1 MSSKEVILE
10 HELIYKKILMDEEM
24 KFIVDSAEERMLLAL
39 QHLNKEMLNI
49 RAGKA
54 NPIMLSGIK
63 VDYYGTPTPIS
74 QVANINSPDGR
85 TLSVQPWEKSMLMEI
100 EKAILV
106 ANLGF
111 NPMNNGE
118 SIIINIPVLTEERR
132 KELVKLAKAEVENA
146 KISIRTSRKDANT
159 EIKNSEASEDLQKN
173 FEIDIQNI
181 TDQYISK
188 ADETFSLKEKEILTV

>member
-10 HELIYKKILMDEEM
+10 HELIYKKIRMDEEM

-39 QHLNKEMLNI
+39 EHLNKEMLNI

-54 NPIMLSGIK
+54 NPIMLSGVK
-63 VDYYGTPTPIS
+63 VDYYGTQTPIS

-181 TDQYISK
+181 TDKYISK

>member
-10 HELIYKKILMDEEM
+10 QELIYKKIQMDEEM
-24 KFIVDSAEERMLLAL
+24 KFIVDSAEERMHLAL

-54 NPIMLSGIK
+54 NPIMLSGVK

-118 SIIINIPVLTEERR
+118 SIIINIPVLTEDRR

>member
-1 MSSKEVILE
+1 
-10 HELIYKKILMDEEM
+10 LIYKKIQMDEEM

-54 NPIMLSGIK
+54 NPIMLSGVK

-159 EIKNSEASEDLQKN
+159 EIKNSEVSEDLQKN